1 MTPLDPNEVDKQAR
15 EHAWNWFALHGAQRM
30 QAFNFFVVATAFLIA
45 SYASL
50 LERHP
55 RAAFVVALVGAWV
68 AFWFNRLEAR
78 SRQLVKAGER
88 ALTVSQTRLAN
99 LADNS
104 DLKILEAVEQS
115 ASGSSS
121 YRRVI
126 NMVQWMIF
134 ALFILGAAYSIWLMV
149 NGPAAS

>member
-1 MTPLDPNEVDKQAR
+1 M
-15 EHAWNWFALHGAQRM
+15 
-30 QAFNFFVVATAFLIA
+30 
-45 SYASL
+45 
-50 LERHP
+50 
-55 RAAFVVALVGAWV
+55 VALVGAWV

-99 LADNS
+99 LADNP